1 MAGFLQLDTKT
12 LLNLS
17 YSVRKL
23 GRYWYLRLR
32 RRRST
37 PDRWARGLAAG
48 VFTGMFPI
56 FGFQIVLA
64 VLLSTC
70 IRGDKLVAALGT
82 WVSNP
87 LTYVPIYTFNYQ
99 VGSWLLGTK
108 EQFVWQGKDLW
119 SLGKSIVERLFLGSF
134 LVAVVSALLGYGVG
148 LWFFQR
154 IRRKA

>member
-1 MAGFLQLDTKT
+1 MAGFLQLDIKT

-32 RRRST
+32 RRST
-37 PDRWARGLAAG
+37 PDRLARGLAAG
-48 VFTGMFPI
+48 VFTGMFPV

-70 IRGDKLVAALGT
+70 IRGDQLVAALGT

-99 VGSWLLGTK
+99 VGCWLLGAQEK
-108 EQFVWQGKDLW
+108 FVWQGANVL
-119 SLGKSIVERLFLGSF
+119 SLGKSILERLFLGSF

-148 LWFFQR
+148 LWFFHR